1 MGTFGIG
8 LAERA
13 GNAIIDNTIGMALQP
28 LKNKMQLNQQKKLQ
42 KLQIKGDKELA
53 EFQRQQQMK
62 MWQDTN
68 YPAQVEQLKKAGL
81 NIGLQYGMGGGGG
94 TTTGA
99 GTATTVQGA
108 TAEMPQ
114 AMGIQMLTSAQMN
127 LMRAQADNLDADT
140 AKKSGVDTEK
150 TKTEI
155 LDLTQGIQNKKA
167 NEYLTNAQTES
178 TKLANWIT
186 DQSKENR
193 LQEIENSAKLGLINI
208 RKAGVE
214 ADIAEATE
222 QAQIKILN
230 EQAITAGLN
239 NIAIRYGIELT
250 KQQIENLKQTIQQGW
265 KSLQQGDTKNAI
277 EQTKAK
283 FITEHPTLMQ
293 TAGKEV
299 NDFLNNIWNVFGKK
313 R

>member
-1 MGTFGIG
+1 M
-8 LAERA
+8 LQQAA
-13 GNAIIDNTIGMALQP
+13 GSVISEGIGMALQP
-28 LKNKMQLNQQKKLQ
+28 LKNKMQLKQQNRLQ

-53 EFQRQQQMK
+53 DYQQQKQME
-62 MWQDTN
+62 MWNDTN
-68 YPAQVEQLKKAGL
+68 IEAQKEHYKNAGM
-81 NIGLQYGMGGGGG
+81 NPGLMYGMGGGGG
-94 TTTGA
+94 TTTGG
-99 GTATTVQGA
+99 GTQTGVTGTTAQTPQG
-108 TAEMPQ
+108 
-114 AMGIQMLTSAQMN
+114 MGIQVLTAAQTK
-127 LMRAQADNLDADT
+127 LMEAQARNLDADT

-214 ADIAEATE
+214 ADIAETTE

-239 NIAIRYGIELT
+239 NIAIRYGIQLT
-250 KQQIENLKQTIQQGW
+250 QQQIENLKQTIQQGW

-299 NDFLNNIWNVFGKK
+299 NDFLNSIWEIFGKK